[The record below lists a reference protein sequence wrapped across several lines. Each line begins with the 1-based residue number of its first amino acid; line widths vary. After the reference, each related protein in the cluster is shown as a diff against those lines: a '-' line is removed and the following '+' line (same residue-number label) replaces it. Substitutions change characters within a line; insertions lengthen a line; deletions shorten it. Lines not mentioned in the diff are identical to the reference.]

1 MAVRSGLS
9 MAGRGA
15 KSAKGWMAEGFMVVL
30 STRWWGVL
38 SVRVLQWRD
47 HAWKRDELISKN

>member
-1 MAVRSGLS
+1 
-9 MAGRGA
+9 
-15 KSAKGWMAEGFMVVL
+15 MVVL